1 MGAVAAISA
10 WSSCCQTPFAQTNT
24 KHMLLPFVAA
34 IASGK
39 TTNGRRLVLN
49 YLDHIEACL
58 DMNEP
63 AMPYLQSDLSVNDA
77 SRLMSN

>member
-1 MGAVAAISA
+1 
-10 WSSCCQTPFAQTNT
+10 
-24 KHMLLPFVAA
+24 MLLPFVAA